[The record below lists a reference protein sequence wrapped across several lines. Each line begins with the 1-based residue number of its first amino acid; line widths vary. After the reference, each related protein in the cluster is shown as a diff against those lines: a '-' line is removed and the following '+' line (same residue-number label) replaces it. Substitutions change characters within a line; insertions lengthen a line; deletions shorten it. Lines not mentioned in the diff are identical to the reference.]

1 MSSKRKSKNL
11 ISRIVHLFC
20 LYINPLLYFMFSAIY
35 FLVYSFK

>member
-1 MSSKRKSKNL
+1 MSSKRTSKNL

-20 LYINPLLYFMFSAIY
+20 LYFNPLLYSMFSVIY